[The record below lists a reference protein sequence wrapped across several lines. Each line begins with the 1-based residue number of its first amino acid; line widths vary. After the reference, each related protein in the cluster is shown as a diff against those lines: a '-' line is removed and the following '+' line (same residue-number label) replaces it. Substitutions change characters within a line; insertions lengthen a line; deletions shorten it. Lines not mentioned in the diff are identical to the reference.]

1 MGVRRKRS
9 EGGRWAMAVRE
20 LHLFS
25 DSASPLI
32 SSCSSRKKK
41 EKTVK
46 GVLRSGGASELDPMA
61 QDL

>member
-32 SSCSSRKKK
+32 SSCSSLKKK
-41 EKTVK
+41 EKSCK
-46 GVLRSGGASELDPMA
+46 RSTS
-61 QDL
+61 